1 MFGLAL
7 YDIQKCEKDPDKL
20 DVLLPQ
26 SLGLLVSMSRVQIAR
41 KELEDARS
49 AIKGTPWRE
58 RHDMHQKKIRKASW
72 REYFYKMD

>member
-41 KELEDARS
+41 KELEDACS
-49 AIKGTPWRE
+49 AIKGTP
-58 RHDMHQKKIRKASW
+58 
-72 REYFYKMD
+72 